1 MTSKQLTTGVS
12 YYQIKRGEI
21 DPSAFWTVNMG
32 FFPTYAAAK
41 LESDNLLR
49 FAVAPRIDPSAGKKL
64 GGSVLGYWLSVGKYI
79 SRVDASDAAAHV
91 AAVSGGMYKPIV
103 RNTALGGYPTR
114 GPWVINVLAI
124 RPSETTSEL
133 AIVPAGQDNLGAD
146 GETVSVAAARLG
158 ALAAT
163 NGSFFSNINPFHAP
177 LPPRSPLGATV
188 INGNLIATAA
198 GGRPGVIIEK
208 TNNGHQTVRI
218 LRKLTTYVTVSDQN
232 NDGAEIEAID
242 RPILGTVVNCG
253 VPAGSPD
260 IRPEHDSVC
269 KNDNDL
275 VMYDGLYHRGAS
287 SNAQVDPHYR
297 GSSYEL
303 LVDRSG
309 TVTKGQDSLG
319 LAPPPGGYVL
329 QGLGKS
335 AVWLRAHSAQ
345 GTKLRV
351 ARRLFADGVE
361 VGLHSGMSVLEGG
374 PLLSDSN
381 LTGAADQEGFGPR
394 SNGFDGGDANG
405 SVPNNWYNGWF
416 VSRNARTALG
426 ITEGGTVLIVE
437 IDGRQP
443 TLSLGAS
450 IPETAAVMRWLG
462 ATSAINLDGGGS
474 SNMVVNGISVGH
486 PSDVQGERGVGDLL
500 MILPK

>member
-1 MTSKQLTTGVS
+1 
-12 YYQIKRGEI
+12 
-21 DPSAFWTVNMG
+21 
-32 FFPTYAAAK
+32 
-41 LESDNLLR
+41 
-49 FAVAPRIDPSAGKKL
+49 
-64 GGSVLGYWLSVGKYI
+64 
-79 SRVDASDAAAHV
+79 
-91 AAVSGGMYKPIV
+91 
-103 RNTALGGYPTR
+103 
-114 GPWVINVLAI
+114 
-124 RPSETTSEL
+124 
-133 AIVPAGQDNLGAD
+133 
-146 GETVSVAAARLG
+146 
-158 ALAAT
+158 
-163 NGSFFSNINPFHAP
+163 
-177 LPPRSPLGATV
+177 
-188 INGNLIATAA
+188 
-198 GGRPGVIIEK
+198 
-208 TNNGHQTVRI
+208 
-218 LRKLTTYVTVSDQN
+218 
-232 NDGAEIEAID
+232 
-242 RPILGTVVNCG
+242 
-253 VPAGSPD
+253 
-260 IRPEHDSVC
+260 
-269 KNDNDL
+269 
-275 VMYDGLYHRGAS
+275 MYDGLYHRGAS